1 MEILKRQLFGKL
13 TARDYDD
20 GPERTYLNICCNCSE
35 EFLGYKG
42 RHQCKVCETAYQ
54 AKRDA
59 MTPDELKRHD
69 EQRLI
74 ELAEASQ
81 RLHRDA

>member
-1 MEILKRQLFGKL
+1 MEIIKRYLLEKL
-13 TARDYDD
+13 SARDYDD
-20 GPERTYLNICCNCSE
+20 GPERTYFNICCNCSE
-35 EFLGYKG
+35 EFFGYKG
-42 RHQCKVCETAYQ
+42 RRQCKVCETAYQ

-81 RLHRDA
+81 LLHRLG

>member
-1 MEILKRQLFGKL
+1 MEILKRYLLEKL
-13 TARDYDD
+13 SARDHDD
-20 GPERTYLNICCNCSE
+20 GPERTYSNVCFNCSE

-42 RHQCKVCETAYQ
+42 RHQCKVCETSYQ

-59 MTPDELKRHD
+59 MTPDLLKRHD

-81 RLHRDA
+81 WLHRLG